1 MRSPLTAL
9 LWERW
14 QRTRLIIALAFGLS
28 IAAIP
33 LAERTP
39 EAAREVGVLSGLLL
53 LGGLLLGHCERDDI
67 RGGLP
72 ERALRL
78 PVASA
83 TLTAVHMGYGAA
95 WMTLYGLVFSWSLL
109 SETPAL
115 GWHTVWWSAM
125 MWPCAYVCAQ
135 AVSWL
140 FGPHTAVTAALFAPL
155 VWLAWAYAL
164 WPQAVA
170 KQAAIPWY
178 WLLSAL
184 MLPGCFALGVVAVRN
199 QRRGT
204 AAVWLVLPLWR
215 RFSRRWKARRA
226 FASPIWAQAWYEWR
240 RKGMLL
246 PAAFLGVVLV
256 WSLFVRASGYVDQ
269 FGGNDLSGSLPDA
282 LTWATV
288 LLATAALIVALLG
301 YAIERRDRDSGTEN
315 FQFVRPVSTVQ
326 LSAARL
332 GVSAASVLVTLGLLI
347 AVAVLSPA
355 WRAGAVP
362 SVRYAGRSL
371 ALLPLAAL
379 LAWTFLRVGP
389 ALLLLPWAVFWSVLG
404 LASVLDLDTPSA
416 QKALCIAMAVSF
428 FGAWAL
434 LFVVAFRRG
443 LLPRLA
449 IEIVALLLLMAVASS
464 AAFADFA
471 GLHPSRWPEAFI
483 LLIAILLPSVPLV
496 LAPLLLDWHRHR

>member
-1 MRSPLTAL
+1 
-9 LWERW
+9 
-14 QRTRLIIALAFGLS
+14 
-28 IAAIP
+28 
-33 LAERTP
+33 
-39 EAAREVGVLSGLLL
+39 
-53 LGGLLLGHCERDDI
+53 
-67 RGGLP
+67 
-72 ERALRL
+72 
-78 PVASA
+78 
-83 TLTAVHMGYGAA
+83 
-95 WMTLYGLVFSWSLL
+95 MTLV
-109 SETPAL
+109 P
-115 GWHTVWWSAM
+115 
-125 MWPCAYVCAQ
+125 
-135 AVSWL
+135 VS
-140 FGPHTAVTAALFAPL
+140 
-155 VWLAWAYAL
+155 
-164 WPQAVA
+164 
-170 KQAAIPWY
+170 I
-178 WLLSAL
+178 L
-184 MLPGCFALGVVAVRN
+184 M
-199 QRRGT
+199 
-204 AAVWLVLPLWR
+204 
-215 RFSRRWKARRA
+215 
-226 FASPIWAQAWYEWR
+226 
-240 RKGMLL
+240 
-246 PAAFLGVVLV
+246 
-256 WSLFVRASGYVDQ
+256 
-269 FGGNDLSGSLPDA
+269 
-282 LTWATV
+282 
-288 LLATAALIVALLG
+288 ALLG

-332 GVSAASVLVTLGLLI
+332 GVSAASVLVTLGLLV

-355 WRAGAVP
+355 WGAGAVP

-416 QKALCIAMAVSF
+416 QKALCVAMAVSF